1 MFDTQTICF
10 PLMLKQTINIVRLK
24 DIASKRNMD
33 SFASS
38 VGLGNLGLESES
50 LLIEIF

>member
-38 VGLGNLGLESES
+38 VGLENLGLESES